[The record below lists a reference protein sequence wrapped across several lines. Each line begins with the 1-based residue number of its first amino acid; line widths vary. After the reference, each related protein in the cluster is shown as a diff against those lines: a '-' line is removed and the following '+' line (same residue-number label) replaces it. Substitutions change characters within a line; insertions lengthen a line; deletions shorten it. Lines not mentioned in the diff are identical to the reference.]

1 MTIFNVLS
9 LIGGLS
15 LFLFGMNIMG
25 NALEKRAGNRLKKIL
40 ASLTS
45 SPIKG
50 LMLGL
55 AVTAVIQSS
64 SATTVMVVGFVNSG
78 IMTLRQAIN
87 VIMGANIGTTVTAW
101 MLSLTGISGDS
112 LLIQLLKPT
121 SFTPI
126 LALIG
131 AVMYLFLKDV
141 RKKDTGEALL
151 GFAVLMFGM
160 DAMSAAVKPLAN
172 IPEFGNILIMLSN
185 PIFGVLAGALLT
197 AIIQSSS
204 ASVGILQALA
214 ATGQVTFG
222 SAIPIIM
229 GQNIGTCVTA
239 LLSSVGTT
247 KGARRAAMVH
257 LYFNILGTVVLLIL
271 FNIANGIFDFA
282 FVRESANQAGI
293 AIVHTVFNLSCTA
306 LLFPFGKQLER
317 LACATVRD
325 DGQADELQMLDERLL
340 ATPAAAIMRCTDL
353 THKMARKSCTALA
366 DALAILRNYDSK
378 AAQKIYDTE
387 SKVDEYEDKL
397 GDFLVK
403 LSAEDMNADD
413 SREAS
418 TLLHLIGDFER
429 ISDHAVNLVESAE
442 ELNSKGLSFSAQGKK
457 EIEVLYCAL
466 EEILQLTQT
475 AMCERDMQAAALVEP
490 LEQVID
496 HLKKT
501 IKMQHVIRLKN
512 GQCTIEVG
520 FVLNDILTCIERTS
534 DHCSNIAACILDM
547 ATNSFEIHE
556 YLRHVKDGSKEE
568 FNNNFK
574 MYMEKY
580 SLPI

>member
-112 LLIQLLKPT
+112 LFIQLLKPT

-229 GQNIGTCVTA
+229 GQNIGTCITA

-257 LYFNILGTVVLLIL
+257 LYFNIIGTVALLTL
-271 FNIANGIFDFA
+271 FTIANGIFDFA
-282 FVRESANQAGI
+282 FVHESANQAGI

-325 DGQADELQMLDERLL
+325 DGQADELQMLDDRLL
-340 ATPAAAIMRCTDL
+340 VTPSAAIMRCTDL

>member
-78 IMTLRQAIN
+78 IMSLRQAIN

-112 LLIQLLKPT
+112 LFIQLLKPT

-229 GQNIGTCVTA
+229 GQNIGTCITA

-257 LYFNILGTVVLLIL
+257 LYFNIIGTVALLTL
-271 FNIANGIFDFA
+271 FTIANGIFDFA

-325 DGQADELQMLDERLL
+325 DGQADELQMLDDRLL
-340 ATPAAAIMRCTDL
+340 VTPSAAIMRCTDVAK
-353 THKMARKSCTALA
+353 KMARISCNALN
-366 DALAILRNYDSK
+366 DSLNILRSYDSK
-378 AAQKIYDTE
+378 AAQKIYDAE

-397 GDFLVK
+397 GDYLVR
-403 LSAEDMNADD
+403 LSAEDMNSAD

-442 ELNSKGLSFSAQGKK
+442 ELNAKGISFSAQGKK
-457 EIEVLYCAL
+457 EIEVLYNAL

-475 AMCERDMQAAALVEP
+475 AMCERSMEAAALVEP

>member
-112 LLIQLLKPT
+112 LFIQLLKPT

-229 GQNIGTCVTA
+229 GQNIGTCITA

-257 LYFNILGTVVLLIL
+257 LYFNIIGTVALLTL
-271 FNIANGIFDFA
+271 FTIANGIFDFA
-282 FVRESANQAGI
+282 FVHESANQAGI

-325 DGQADELQMLDERLL
+325 DGQADELQMLDDRLL
-340 ATPAAAIMRCTDL
+340 VTPSAAIMRCTDL

-501 IKMQHVIRLKN
+501 IKMQHVMRLKN

>member
-112 LLIQLLKPT
+112 LFIQLLKPT

-204 ASVGILQALA
+204 ASVGILQALS
-214 ATGQVTFG
+214 ATGHVTFG

-282 FVRESANQAGI
+282 FVHESANQAGI
-293 AIVHTVFNLSCTA
+293 AIVHTVFNLACTA

-325 DGQADELQMLDERLL
+325 NGQADELQMLDERLL

-501 IKMQHVIRLKN
+501 IKMQHVMRLKN

-520 FVLNDILTCIERTS
+520 FVLNDILTCMERTS

-580 SLPI
+580 ALPI